1 MTQLQTHSP
10 RDRYRI
16 DMSDERDVRYWIY
29 ALGVSR
35 ETLAEAIETVGVK
48 VDDVRVFLGKRVT
61 RASEV
66 EE

>member
-1 MTQLQTHSP
+1 MTQVQTHGP

-16 DMSDERDVRYWIY
+16 DMSDEKELRYWLY

-35 ETLAEAIETVGVK
+35 ETLLEATEAVGVK
-48 VDDVRVFLGKRVT
+48 VNDVRVFLGKRVT
-61 RASEV
+61 RVSEV